1 MARKPV
7 LEGGK
12 RDEIIAAAAKL
23 FFTDGFEKTSV
34 RRILDEVGGEVGMF
48 YHYFRS
54 KDELFDV
61 VADRFFRQYESA
73 FARMTGEISSVEEFA
88 DRFLD
93 MFETSMEQYMRIQ
106 GNMHWTVRS
115 ALHERTVAAL
125 IPAAEEML
133 QKHGYHGKYP
143 LDIAAA
149 KTIAGISAA
158 IHSQSY
164 AAMSRAEKKELI
176 LSLIR
181 ETIDMQP

>member
-54 KDELFDV
+54 KEELFDV
-61 VADRFFRQYESA
+61 VADRFFRQYETG
-73 FARMTGEISSVEEFA
+73 FAKMAEEINTVEEFA
-88 DRFLD
+88 GRFLD
-93 MFETSMEQYMRIQ
+93 MFEESMAQYMRIQ
-106 GNMHWTVRS
+106 DNMHWTVRS
-115 ALHERTVAAL
+115 ALHERTLASL
-125 IPAAEEML
+125 IPAAEEL
-133 QKHGYHGKYP
+133 LKKYGYHGKYP

-149 KTIAGISAA
+149 KTIADISAA
-158 IHSQSY
+158 IHSGSY
-164 AAMSRAEKKELI
+164 AEMNREERKQLI
-176 LSLIR
+176 ISLI
-181 ETIDMQP
+181 TDSLG